1 MRFTAQEEYSLRCL
15 LQIASQ
21 KSDEGL
27 SIPEISQREGLS
39 QHQVAKVLRQMRI
52 HGFIESSRGKHGGY
66 LLARPPE
73 AINVR
78 EVLNAIGG
86 KLYDNDF
93 CSRHAGEHSVCRHIP
108 HCNVKLVWHTAQ
120 EILDSLFEK
129 ITLAQLLDSQAIQ
142 QITNHLKN
150 EAVPERKFELI

>member
-21 KSDEGL
+21 DGL
-27 SIPEISQREGLS
+27 DGLTIPEISQREGLS

-78 EVLNAIGG
+78 DVLNAIGG
-86 KLYDNDF
+86 KLYDSEF
-93 CSRHAGEHSVCRHIP
+93 CSRHAGEQSVCRNIP
-108 HCNVKLVWHTAQ
+108 HCNVRLVWHTAQ
-120 EILDSLFEK
+120 EVLDSVFEK
-129 ITLAQLLDSQAIQ
+129 ITLAQLSDTHAIQ
-142 QITNHLKN
+142 KITS
-150 EAVPERKFELI
+150 AVRKQANQAAAT